1 MLCVGLQHTRQ
12 TRITANLVGMMIFVQ
27 VILGGG
33 SFVLG
38 WDVRYHLVWG
48 TLTFIV
54 LIVST
59 VLARR
64 DFGVNSTLFKV
75 ALAVIVDF
83 VVQGIL
89 GLFAFGSGVAVVVH
103 LTNAFLLA
111 VIVTYLI
118 SFADSADKASTTIL
132 SQTQTAPTG
141 NLRG

>member
-12 TRITANLVGMMIFVQ
+12 TRITANLVGMMLFVQ

-54 LIVST
+54 LIAAT

-64 DFGVNSTLFKV
+64 DFGVDSTLFKV
-75 ALAVIVDF
+75 GLASIVDF
-83 VVQGIL
+83 VIQGIL
-89 GLFAFGSGVAVVVH
+89 GLFSFGSDVAVVVH
-103 LTNAFLLA
+103 LTNAFMLA

-118 SFADSADKASTTIL
+118 SFADSADKASTSL
-132 SQTQTAPTG
+132 SSQPKITSPSTY
-141 NLRG
+141 

>member
-1 MLCVGLQHTRQ
+1 
-12 TRITANLVGMMIFVQ
+12 MMIFVQ

-54 LIVST
+54 LIAAT

-64 DFGVNSTLFKV
+64 DFGVDSTLFKV
-75 ALAVIVDF
+75 GLAAIVDF
-83 VVQGIL
+83 VIQGIL
-89 GLFAFGSGVAVVVH
+89 GLFSFASGVAVVVH

-118 SFADSADKASTTIL
+118 SFADSADKTSTTVAL
-132 SQTQTAPTG
+132 QTKTAPSG
-141 NLRG
+141 KMPA

>member
-1 MLCVGLQHTRQ
+1 
-12 TRITANLVGMMIFVQ
+12 MIFVQ

-54 LIVST
+54 LIAAT

-64 DFGVNSTLFKV
+64 DFGVDSTLFKV
-75 ALAVIVDF
+75 GLAAIVDV

-89 GLFAFGSGVAVVVH
+89 GLFSFGSGVAVVVH
-103 LTNAFLLA
+103 LT
-111 VIVTYLI
+111 TP
-118 SFADSADKASTTIL
+118 SCSPL
-132 SQTQTAPTG
+132 S
-141 NLRG
+141 

>member
-1 MLCVGLQHTRQ
+1 MQHTRQ

-54 LIVST
+54 VIVAT
-59 VLARR
+59 ILARR

-75 ALAVIVDF
+75 ALASIVDF
-83 VVQGIL
+83 VIQGIL
-89 GLFAFGSGVAVVVH
+89 GLFSFESGVAVVVH

-118 SFADSADKASTTIL
+118 SFADSADKASTTIAM
-132 SQTQTAPTG
+132 QTKTAPSG
-141 NLRG
+141 NMPA

>member
-1 MLCVGLQHTRQ
+1 MVPVLQHTRQ

-27 VILGGG
+27 VILGGS

-38 WDVRYHLVWG
+38 WDVIYHLVWG

-54 LIVST
+54 LIAAT

-64 DFGVNSTLFKV
+64 DFGVDSTLFKV
-75 ALAVIVDF
+75 GLASIVDF
-83 VVQGIL
+83 VIQGIL
-89 GLFAFGSGVAVVVH
+89 GLFSFGSGVAVVVH

-118 SFADSADKASTTIL
+118 SFADSADKASATVAL
-132 SQTQTAPTG
+132 QTKTMPSG
-141 NLRG
+141 NMPS